1 MSTETYRFKDNFKPI
16 FDDLVVLDN
25 NLPPLKRTHLNLC
38 QAKVKV
44 RFSRGDNFKQTI
56 FSYMPLNICWFS
68 EVSFQ
73 LGTR

>member
-38 QAKVKV
+38 
-44 RFSRGDNFKQTI
+44 
-56 FSYMPLNICWFS
+56 
-68 EVSFQ
+68 
-73 LGTR
+73 